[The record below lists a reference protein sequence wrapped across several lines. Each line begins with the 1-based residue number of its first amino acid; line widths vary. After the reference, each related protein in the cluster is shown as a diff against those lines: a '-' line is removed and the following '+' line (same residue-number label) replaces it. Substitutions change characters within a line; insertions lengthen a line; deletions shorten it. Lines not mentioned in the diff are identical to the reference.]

1 MLRKYGFFKNMSTI
15 STQKQHPQ
23 LTTLTLW
30 IMTIATGLVVANIY
44 YNQPL
49 LADMA
54 HTFKVSDKKAQQ
66 ISLFTQ
72 IGYAS
77 GLLFIIPL
85 ADMRRR
91 KRLILID
98 LVLVIIA
105 LIGSAMAQ
113 SVVLMMVAGFLVG
126 VSSVIPQLLIPMAAH
141 LAKPHERGKKI
152 GFVMSGLLIGILLS
166 RTLSG
171 FVGEHFGW
179 RAMYYIAAG
188 LMVLIW
194 LMILLFLPE
203 VEPDY
208 KGNYAKLMKSLVHLI
223 KTQPKLRIAAFRGAL
238 CFACF
243 SAFWTTLVFLLK
255 QPQFNEGSEAA
266 GMFGLV
272 GAFGALAAGLMGRL
286 SDKMDAYKLSGYTLS
301 LILISF
307 IVFYFSS
314 HSMAGLIIGV
324 IILDLGVQA
333 THISNQSIIFA
344 LIPEAR
350 NRINTVYMVSYFI
363 GGALGT
369 FFASQVWKSYQWTG
383 VCVIGIVLSLFVLA
397 VHVLS
402 YKKASA
408 AVPGVR

>member
-1 MLRKYGFFKNMSTI
+1 
-15 STQKQHPQ
+15 
-23 LTTLTLW
+23 
-30 IMTIATGLVVANIY
+30 MTIATGLVVANIY

-54 HTFKVSDKKAQQ
+54 NTFGVSDKKAQQ

-72 IGYAS
+72 IGYAT
-77 GLLFIIPL
+77 GLLFIVPL
-85 ADMRRR
+85 ADMLKR

-98 LVLVIIA
+98 FVLMIIS
-105 LIGSAMAQ
+105 LIACAMAP
-113 SVVLMMVAGFLVG
+113 SVTILMIAGFLVG
-126 VSSVIPQLLIPMAAH
+126 VSSIIPQLLIPMAAH

-171 FVGEHFGW
+171 FIGEHFGW
-179 RAMYYIAAG
+179 RSMFYIAAG
-188 LMVLIW
+188 LMLLIW
-194 LMILLFLPE
+194 VMIFLFLPE
-203 VEPDY
+203 IEPDY
-208 KGNYAKLMKSLVHLI
+208 KGNYGKLMKSLIHLV
-223 KTQPKLRIAAFRGAL
+223 KTQPKLRLAAFRGAL
-238 CFACF
+238 CFAGF

-255 QPQFNEGSEAA
+255 QPQFNEGSAAA

-272 GAFGALAAGLMGRL
+272 GAFGAVAVGFMGRL
-286 SDKMDAYKLSGYTLS
+286 SDKMDACKLSIYTLS

-314 HSMAGLIIGV
+314 HSIIGLIIGV
-324 IILDLGVQA
+324 ILLDMGVQA

-369 FFASQVWKSYQWTG
+369 LFASLVWKNYEWKG
-383 VCVIGIVLSLFVLA
+383 VCAIGVVLSVIVIA
-397 VHVLS
+397 VHLLYYRKS
-402 YKKASA
+402 SA
-408 AVPGVR
+408 TATDVR

>member
-1 MLRKYGFFKNMSTI
+1 MSSI
-15 STQKQHPQ
+15 STAKQHPH
-23 LTTLTLW
+23 LTPVTLW

-54 HTFKVSDKKAQQ
+54 HTFGVSDKKAQQ

-72 IGYAS
+72 IGYAT
-77 GLLFIIPL
+77 GLLFIVPL
-85 ADMRRR
+85 ADMLKR

-98 LVLVIIA
+98 FILMIISLVA
-105 LIGSAMAQ
+105 SAMAP
-113 SVVLMMVAGFLVG
+113 SVTILMIAGFLVG

-171 FVGEHFGW
+171 FIGEHFGW
-179 RAMYYIAAG
+179 RSMYYIAAG
-188 LMVLIW
+188 LMLLIW
-194 LMILLFLPE
+194 LMIFLFLPE
-203 VEPDY
+203 IEPDY
-208 KGNYAKLMKSLVHLI
+208 KGNYSKLMKSLIHLV
-223 KTQPKLRIAAFRGAL
+223 KTQPKLRLAAFRGAL
-238 CFACF
+238 CFASF

-255 QPQFNEGSEAA
+255 QPQFNEGSAAA

-272 GAFGALAAGLMGRL
+272 GAFGAVAVGFMGRL
-286 SDKMDAYKLSGYTLS
+286 SDKMDAHKLSVYTLA

-307 IVFYFSS
+307 VVFYFSS
-314 HSMAGLIIGV
+314 HSIIGLIIGV
-324 IILDLGVQA
+324 ILLDMGVQA

-369 FFASQVWKSYQWTG
+369 FFASLVWKTYEWNG
-383 VCVIGIVLSLFVLA
+383 VCAIGVTLSVIVIA
-397 VHVLS
+397 VHLLY

-408 AVPGVR
+408 TETSVR